1 MAHRYNLIVIDDEQA
16 ILDEIKSYFEKR
28 EFAVETALSGEE
40 GLEKLRKKPFDVAL
54 IDLCMPQMS
63 GLELIQKINEELIP
77 VSIAIITGHG
87 RQEDAI
93 AALNMGGIVHAW
105 FTKGGYDMPDLYQ
118 RVKELAQ
125 IIPEEKLNEFFSLFE
140 TAE

>member
-1 MAHRYNLIVIDDEQA
+1 MAHRYSLLIIDDEQ
-16 ILDEIKSYFEKR
+16 DDTIKNYFEKR

-40 GLEKLRKKPFDVAL
+40 GLEKLRKQRFDVAL
-54 IDLCMPQMS
+54 IDLRMPHIS
-63 GLELIQKINEELIP
+63 GLDVIQKINQELIP
-77 VSIAIITGHG
+77 VNIAIITGHG
-87 RQEDAI
+87 DINDAI

-105 FTKGGYDMPDLYQ
+105 FTKGSYDMPDLYQ

-125 IIPEEKLNEFFSLFE
+125 VIPDEKLNEFFSLFE